1 MEKMKNV
8 PEIRFEGFEG
18 EWNKKELDDEVDFY
32 SGLTYS
38 PKDVQ
43 KESGTFVIRSSNV
56 KNNRLVEADDVYV
69 NPDIVNSQNVEQ
81 GDIAVVVR
89 NGSRHLIGKHAQITT
104 KLDNTVIG
112 AFMTGLRPKNNSD
125 FVNALLNT
133 QSFQKEIEKNL
144 GATINQITTGPF
156 KKMEFFFPE
165 PNEQIVI
172 GDFVK
177 NLNDSIKN
185 HNTQLKK
192 LTNLKKAMLIKMFPQ
207 NGANVPEIRF
217 KGFDG
222 VWEEKQLYQVAPNI
236 SDGNW
241 IESNHVF
248 NDGEY
253 RIIQTGNLGIGEYLD
268 KENSAK
274 YFYQKDFDEV
284 RGNEIFPGDILISRL
299 AEPAG
304 RTIVL
309 PDTKY
314 RMVTSV
320 DVTIIRPEITSFNT
334 MFLVTQL
341 NSPNILK
348 IVNENVSGTSHRRIS
363 RTNLE
368 KISLLVPEINEQEQ
382 IGEYF
387 KNLNDLISNHKEQLK
402 KLNQIKKACLSKLFV
417 SQD

>member
-1 MEKMKNV
+1 MEEMKNV
-8 PEIRFEGFEG
+8 PEIRFGGFKDN
-18 EWNKKELDDEVDFY
+18 WNKKELDDEVDFY

-56 KNNRLVEADDVYV
+56 KNNQLVEADDVFV
-69 NPDIVNSQNVEQ
+69 NPDIVNSLNVEQ

-89 NGSRHLIGKHAQITT
+89 NGSRHLIGKHAQIKT

-133 QSFQKEIEKNL
+133 QTFQKEIEKNL

-177 NLNDSIKN
+177 NLNVSIKN
-185 HNTQLKK
+185 HQTQLKK

-207 NGANVPEIRF
+207 DGASLPEIRF

-222 VWEEKQLYQVAPNI
+222 EWEEKSFSNI
-236 SDGNW
+236 INLNSGRDYKHLEKGG
-241 IESNHVF
+241 IPVY
-248 NDGEY
+248 G
-253 RIIQTGNLGIGEYLD
+253 TGGYMLSVNEALSYDENAIGIGRKGTIDKPYILKAPFWTVDTLFYAIPIGNNDLD
-268 KENSAK
+268 FINCLFQKTNWKQKDESTGVPSLSKVTINNTCVSIPKENEQKEIGS
-274 YFYQKDFDEV
+274 YF
-284 RGNEIFPGDILISRL
+284 
-299 AEPAG
+299 
-304 RTIVL
+304 RTL
-309 PDTKY
+309 D
-314 RMVTSV
+314 
-320 DVTIIRPEITSFNT
+320 
-334 MFLVTQL
+334 
-341 NSPNILK
+341 
-348 IVNENVSGTSHRRIS
+348 
-363 RTNLE
+363 
-368 KISLLVPEINEQEQ
+368 SLME
-382 IGEYF
+382 
-387 KNLNDLISNHKEQLK
+387 NHKEQLK
-402 KLNQIKKACLSKLFV
+402 KLNQIKKACLSKLFI

>member
-18 EWNKKELDDEVDFY
+18 EWNKKELDDEVNFY

-56 KNNRLVEADDVYV
+56 KNNRLVEADDVFV

-165 PNEQIVI
+165 PKEQIVI

-177 NLNDSIKN
+177 NLNNSILE
-185 HNTQLKK
+185 TDLKLEK

-207 NGANVPEIRF
+207 DGASVPEIRF

-222 VWEEKQLYQVAPNI
+222 EWEEKPLSSEVEIVMGQSPDSKNYTENPKDHILVQGNADLKDAKVEPRLWTTQVTKKAEKGDLIFTVRAPVG
-236 SDGNW
+236 DM
-241 IESNHVF
+241 
-248 NDGEY
+248 
-253 RIIQTGNLGIGEYLD
+253 
-268 KENSAK
+268 AK
-274 YFYQKDFDEV
+274 TDFDIV
-284 RGNEIFPGDILISRL
+284 IGRGVAAIRGNDFVFQTLKRAKEFEYWYKYSAGSTFDSINSEQLKNASFYFPCS
-299 AEPAG
+299 
-304 RTIVL
+304 
-309 PDTKY
+309 
-314 RMVTSV
+314 
-320 DVTIIRPEITSFNT
+320 
-334 MFLVTQL
+334 
-341 NSPNILK
+341 
-348 IVNENVSGTSHRRIS
+348 
-363 RTNLE
+363 
-368 KISLLVPEINEQEQ
+368 NEQEK
-382 IGEYF
+382 IGTYF
-387 KNLNDLISNHKEQLK
+387 KNLDDLISNHKEQLK
-402 KLNQIKKACLSKLFV
+402 KLNQITKACLTKLFV

>member
-1 MEKMKNV
+1 MEEMKNV
-8 PEIRFEGFEG
+8 PEIRFGGFKDN
-18 EWNKKELDDEVDFY
+18 WNKKELDDEVDFY

-56 KNNRLVEADDVYV
+56 KNNQLVEADDVFV
-69 NPDIVNSQNVEQ
+69 NPDIVNSLNVEQ

-89 NGSRHLIGKHAQITT
+89 NGSRHLIGKHAQIKT

-133 QSFQKEIEKNL
+133 QTFQKEIEKNL

-177 NLNDSIKN
+177 NLNVSIKN
-185 HNTQLKK
+185 HQTQLKK

-207 NGANVPEIRF
+207 DGASVPEIRF
-217 KGFDG
+217 KGFDEEWNESSLDEEILFFTGLTYSPSDVNSKANTLVLRSSNVKNDEIIDADNVYVDESVINCSYVEQGDIIVVVRNGSRRLIGKHAQVKNDMPNTVIGAFMTG
-222 VWEEKQLYQVAPNI
+222 VRAEVPSFLNALLSTQLFQKQIEE
-236 SDGNW
+236 
-241 IESNHVF
+241 
-248 NDGEY
+248 
-253 RIIQTGNLGIGEYLD
+253 NLGATINQITTGVF
-268 KENSAK
+268 KK
-274 YFYQKDFDEV
+274 MTFK
-284 RGNEIFPGDILISRL
+284 FPK
-299 AEPAG
+299 
-304 RTIVL
+304 T
-309 PDTKY
+309 
-314 RMVTSV
+314 
-320 DVTIIRPEITSFNT
+320 
-334 MFLVTQL
+334 
-341 NSPNILK
+341 
-348 IVNENVSGTSHRRIS
+348 
-363 RTNLE
+363 
-368 KISLLVPEINEQEQ
+368 NEQEQ
-382 IGEYF
+382 IGSYF
-387 KNLNDLISNHKEQLK
+387 QNLDTLISNHKEQLK

>member
-1 MEKMKNV
+1 MEEMKNV
-8 PEIRFEGFEG
+8 PEIRFG
-18 EWNKKELDDEVDFY
+18 EFKDNWNKKELDDEVDFY

-56 KNNRLVEADDVYV
+56 KNNQLVEADDVFV
-69 NPDIVNSQNVEQ
+69 NPDIVNSLNVEQ

-89 NGSRHLIGKHAQITT
+89 NGSRHLIGKHAQIKT

-133 QSFQKEIEKNL
+133 QTFQKEIEKNL

-177 NLNDSIKN
+177 NLNVSIKN
-185 HNTQLKK
+185 HQTQLKK

-207 NGANVPEIRF
+207 DGASLPEIRF

-222 VWEEKQLYQVAPNI
+222 EWESHKINSIAELNPKANLPERFNYV
-236 SDGNW
+236 DL
-241 IESNHVF
+241 ESVS
-248 NDGEY
+248 GTQ
-253 RIIQTGNLGIGEYLD
+253 IIGS
-268 KENSAK
+268 K
-274 YFYQKDFDEV
+274 
-284 RGNEIFPGDILISRL
+284 
-299 AEPAG
+299 
-304 RTIVL
+304 
-309 PDTKY
+309 
-314 RMVTSV
+314 
-320 DVTIIRPEITSFNT
+320 
-334 MFLVTQL
+334 
-341 NSPNILK
+341 NILK
-348 IVNENVSGTSHRRIS
+348 EFAPSRAQRLAKKGDLFYQTVRPYQKNNCLFDKAEKDFVFSTGYAQLRPSVNNHFLFAILQREAFVHEVMIRCTGTSYPAIS
-363 RTNLE
+363 SSDLGGIEIMVSNDISE
-368 KISLLVPEINEQEQ
+368 QFKI
-382 IGEYF
+382 GKYF
-387 KNLNDLISNHKEQLK
+387 KYLDFLIENNNEQLK